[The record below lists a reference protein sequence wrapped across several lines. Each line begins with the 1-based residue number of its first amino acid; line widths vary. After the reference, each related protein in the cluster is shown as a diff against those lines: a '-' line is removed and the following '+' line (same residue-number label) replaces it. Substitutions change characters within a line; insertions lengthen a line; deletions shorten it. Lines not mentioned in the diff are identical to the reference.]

1 MKNIIVALLA
11 FTATLK
17 LPAQTVITVD
27 ASRIEGSV
35 PELIYGAGAED
46 VNHEIYGGLYDQRIF
61 GESFEEPA
69 FSSVSGFA
77 SYDNPWFVE
86 DGVLRLDT
94 DGFGKIVW
102 QERSLND
109 ASAEVDMRVDGASAI
124 AGFIINVSDAA
135 DGADAFNG
143 YEVSVNAAER
153 RLVVG
158 KHENNWQPVAEVP
171 LTVSPEEWNRLRVDF
186 DGGRLSV
193 FLNGDRIYDYEDT
206 SNPLEGGYV
215 GLRSY
220 GGSASF
226 RNLQVDGSKIEFRA
240 MADDVENFRRY
251 DDCWTVEDNVMK
263 TYTSAFAKAVYQ
275 SRDMQEGSVEAD
287 VRMDGERSISGF
299 IIDVSDADD
308 GADAFRGY
316 EISLDADD
324 HTLVIGKHD
333 HDWQPIENVQLSF
346 DSSDWNRLRVD
357 FSGNTFSVW
366 LNGKNVYEYVDE
378 HSPLMKGKIGLR
390 TFDGPASFRN
400 ISLNGETVA
409 LRSVPTGVS
418 GMWMPVGDG
427 VYTHDGTQAFNGT
440 YSQKVSGS
448 EDDGICN
455 FGLNK
460 WGIGITAG
468 ERMSGYV
475 YLKGDAETAYVALQ
489 SADGRVEYCRK
500 EISGLGTEWKRF
512 DFGMTPDATDNNAR
526 FVVALG
532 GEGSMWVDMAVL
544 HTESYPYRA
553 DLTQDFI
560 NERLTF
566 LRYGGT
572 MINAPEY
579 RVKNMMGPRDK
590 RPPYKGHWYRYST
603 NGFGIIEF
611 VDFARKIGTEPTFS
625 INIEDDPQDVLALL
639 EELKPYGVKY
649 IEIGNEENIGDE
661 SFAAY
666 EHYVERFLAF
676 YNAIRPLYPEL
687 QFINAA
693 WWRQDKPELME
704 YVFRALDG
712 KAALWDYHPWTD
724 ETDQAR
730 AVETEL
736 KTMRSMFLGW
746 NPQTTMKCAILE
758 ENGNTHNMHRALSHA
773 IVLNAVRRMDGFVQ
787 LDSPANA
794 LQPYLQND
802 NGWDQGQIFFNSHMS
817 WCQPPYYAQQMAA
830 SHHQPLLI
838 RSACRNRNINM
849 TATRSED
856 GRTVVMH
863 IVNTSSADIPVE
875 IDMRNAG
882 KTFNIRRLSL
892 YGDLTDTNTPHEPE
906 KIVPRESKPD
916 GMRMTLEA
924 RSYTVLEVSC
934 DVLDDISGI
943 TSDDGGD
950 SVYYN
955 VSGQRVSS
963 PQRGIYIKEDGRK
976 VIM

>member
-86 DGVLRLDT
+86 DGVLKLDT

-124 AGFIINVSDAA
+124 AGFIVNVSGAA

-263 TYTSAFAKAVYQ
+263 TYTPAFAKAVYQ

-390 TFDGPASFRN
+390 TFDGPASLRK

-500 EISGLGTEWKRF
+500 EISGLGTEWKR
-512 DFGMTPDATDNNAR
+512 
-526 FVVALG
+526 
-532 GEGSMWVDMAVL
+532 S
-544 HTESYPYRA
+544 
-553 DLTQDFI
+553 
-560 NERLTF
+560 
-566 LRYGGT
+566 
-572 MINAPEY
+572 
-579 RVKNMMGPRDK
+579 
-590 RPPYKGHWYRYST
+590 
-603 NGFGIIEF
+603 
-611 VDFARKIGTEPTFS
+611 
-625 INIEDDPQDVLALL
+625 
-639 EELKPYGVKY
+639 
-649 IEIGNEENIGDE
+649 
-661 SFAAY
+661 
-666 EHYVERFLAF
+666 
-676 YNAIRPLYPEL
+676 
-687 QFINAA
+687 
-693 WWRQDKPELME
+693 
-704 YVFRALDG
+704 
-712 KAALWDYHPWTD
+712 
-724 ETDQAR
+724 
-730 AVETEL
+730 
-736 KTMRSMFLGW
+736 
-746 NPQTTMKCAILE
+746 
-758 ENGNTHNMHRALSHA
+758 
-773 IVLNAVRRMDGFVQ
+773 
-787 LDSPANA
+787 
-794 LQPYLQND
+794 
-802 NGWDQGQIFFNSHMS
+802 
-817 WCQPPYYAQQMAA
+817 
-830 SHHQPLLI
+830 
-838 RSACRNRNINM
+838 
-849 TATRSED
+849 
-856 GRTVVMH
+856 
-863 IVNTSSADIPVE
+863 
-875 IDMRNAG
+875 
-882 KTFNIRRLSL
+882 
-892 YGDLTDTNTPHEPE
+892 
-906 KIVPRESKPD
+906 
-916 GMRMTLEA
+916 
-924 RSYTVLEVSC
+924 
-934 DVLDDISGI
+934 ISG
-943 TSDDGGD
+943 
-950 SVYYN
+950 
-955 VSGQRVSS
+955 
-963 PQRGIYIKEDGRK
+963 
-976 VIM
+976 